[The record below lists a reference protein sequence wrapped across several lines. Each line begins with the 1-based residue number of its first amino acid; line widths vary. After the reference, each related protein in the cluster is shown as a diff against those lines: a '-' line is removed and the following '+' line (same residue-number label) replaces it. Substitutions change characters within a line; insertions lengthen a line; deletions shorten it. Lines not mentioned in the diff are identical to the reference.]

1 LTFQSAGTCI
11 KEIDPGMGSED
22 VMTASVVMADA
33 VGWGHMGG
41 WGWGMAVFGW
51 LFMSLL
57 VGVVAWVAWS
67 TARRPE
73 PHQPGE
79 GRAREVLDE
88 RYARGEL
95 DRDEYLE
102 RRADLTR

>member
-1 LTFQSAGTCI
+1 MI
-11 KEIDPGMGSED
+11 
-22 VMTASVVMADA
+22 ASVVVADA

-51 LFMSLL
+51 LFMTLL
-57 VGVVAWVAWS
+57 VVAVAWVVWS

-73 PHQPGE
+73 PPPTGE
-79 GRAREVLDE
+79 SRAQEVLDE

-102 RRADLTR
+102 RRADLAR